1 MRVLKVALCVL
12 AALTVMGASGCD
24 QGIGMSVPGSGARWG
39 GGSGP
44 DVLVGG
50 GPVSR

>member
-1 MRVLKVALCVL
+1 MSKIVSVALC
-12 AALTVMGASGCD
+12 ALGALLLLGASGCD

-39 GGSGP
+39 GSGP

-50 GPVSR
+50 GPVR

>member
-1 MRVLKVALCVL
+1 MSRRVLVIVCLL
-12 AALTVMGASGCD
+12 AAVAGMGASGCD

-39 GGSGP
+39 GPGP

-50 GPVSR
+50 GPVGR